1 MKTLYFDCFSGISGD
16 MTVGALLDLGIDKE
30 KFLLEMKKLNLNELS
45 LCISKM
51 TVNGI
56 TGTDF
61 TVNIHSHGHSHEHRH
76 LSDVLSIID
85 GSSLGPRA
93 KELSRKI
100 FLEIAEA
107 EAKVHG
113 TGIEQVHFHEVGALD
128 SIADIIGAAVCIE
141 MLGVD
146 QIYCSEL
153 HDGRGMIECAHGK
166 LPVPV
171 PAVMEMLKGSGIPLI
186 QEEIQSELVTP
197 TGMAIIKTISNGFG
211 KMPPIAVAASGT
223 GFGKRETGRLNAL
236 RVIMGTAFADNN
248 ERTVILESNIDN
260 MTPEDLSF
268 AMERL
273 FEAGALDVW
282 FTPIYMKKNRPAVML
297 SVLAEPSKKDMLAD
311 TLFINTASLGIR
323 IKQFERK
330 CLKREF
336 VNADTKFGKINVK
349 VSVLSSGE
357 KRYSPEY
364 EDCRAAAVLAGV
376 PISVIRK
383 AAIEA
388 CREK

>member
-45 LCISKM
+45 LCISKK

-146 QIYCSEL
+146 QIYCTDL

-223 GFGKRETGRLNAL
+223 GFG
-236 RVIMGTAFADNN
+236 
-248 ERTVILESNIDN
+248 
-260 MTPEDLSF
+260 
-268 AMERL
+268 
-273 FEAGALDVW
+273 
-282 FTPIYMKKNRPAVML
+282 
-297 SVLAEPSKKDMLAD
+297 
-311 TLFINTASLGIR
+311 
-323 IKQFERK
+323 
-330 CLKREF
+330 
-336 VNADTKFGKINVK
+336 
-349 VSVLSSGE
+349 
-357 KRYSPEY
+357 
-364 EDCRAAAVLAGV
+364 
-376 PISVIRK
+376 
-383 AAIEA
+383 
-388 CREK
+388 